1 MAYKIHP
8 RHAHRPVLVTV
19 INGRAVNLAGKP
31 ATKVHP
37 ATANGAEWTE
47 EIPAATQADLRA
59 VFERGD
65 KDVDRFPL
73 VVKVEDSPAKAATDK
88 K

>member
-8 RHAHRPVLVTV
+8 RHANRDVLVTIV
-19 INGRAVNLAGKP
+19 DGRAVNLIGKP
-31 ATKVHP
+31 ALKVHP
-37 ATANGAEWTE
+37 ATATAAEWKE

-59 VFERGD
+59 VYERGD
-65 KDVDRFPL
+65 KDVERFPL
-73 VVKVEDSPAKAATDK
+73 VVKVDSPEKAATDK